1 MNDTGG
7 IFMNKKFQLNPPQI
21 LITGF
26 FSYILLGALILWLPI
41 SLEPGV
47 HIRFLDALFT
57 STSAVTVTGLTVVD
71 TGTTFNRFGE
81 IVLML
86 LIQVGGIG
94 FMAFAITI
102 FVLLGKKI
110 GLRQRIL
117 MQEGSNQ
124 IYLSGVVK
132 LALQLLKITI
142 GFEAIGA
149 LLLAYTW
156 HNRFGWGE
164 AIYQGVFHSIAA
176 FNNAGF
182 SLFKNNLMGDV
193 HDPIVNFTISFLII
207 IGGLGFVVLTE
218 LWQKRFKF
226 KRLTLHSKV
235 TLKANF
241 ILISLGTIIT
251 FLLEYGNQHTLGS
264 LPLGTKWLA
273 AYFQTVVTRTAGFN
287 TVDIGALM
295 QSTLFIYVIY
305 MFVGAASGSTGGGI
319 KVTTMAVLLASVKS
333 ILQGKQSTVIYKR
346 RIPIEHILRALSI
359 FLLSLSVVVIA
370 SLIMD
375 ITERGMSFLSII
387 FEVMS
392 AFGTVGLSMGITSS
406 LSWIGRIIII
416 LVMFTG
422 KLGPLTIGYAIAKR
436 AEKEYFKYPEEKMM
450 IG

>member
-1 MNDTGG
+1 
-7 IFMNKKFQLNPPQI
+7 MNKKFQLNPPQI
-21 LITGF
+21 LVTGF
-26 FSYILLGALILWLPI
+26 FSYILLGAFILWLPI
-41 SLEPGV
+41 SLESGV

-57 STSAVTVTGLTVVD
+57 STSAVTVTGLNVID
-71 TGTTFNRFGE
+71 PGTTFNRFGE
-81 IVLML
+81 IVLMF

-124 IYLSGVVK
+124 IHMSGVVR

-142 GFEAIGA
+142 GFELVGTV
-149 LLLAYTW
+149 LLAYSW
-156 HNRFGWGE
+156 QDELGLGE
-164 AIYQGVFHSIAA
+164 AFYQGVFHSVAA

-182 SLFKNNLMGDV
+182 SLFKNNLMQDV
-193 HDPIVNFTISFLII
+193 HDPIVNFTVSSLII

-218 LWQKRFKF
+218 LWNKKFKF
-226 KRLTLHSKV
+226 KVLTLHSKV
-235 TLKANF
+235 TLTANLV
-241 ILISLGTIIT
+241 LIVLGTITT

-264 LPLGTKWLA
+264 LSFGTKWMA

-287 TVDIGALM
+287 TIDIPALT
-295 QSTLFIYVIY
+295 QATLFIYIIY

-333 ILQGKQSTVIYKR
+333 MLHGKQTTVIYKR
-346 RIPIEHILRALSI
+346 RLPIEHIQRALSI
-359 FLLSLSVVVIA
+359 FLLSFSVVILSA
-370 SLIMD
+370 LIMD
-375 ITERGMSFLSII
+375 ITERGNSFLSIL
-387 FEVMS
+387 FEVTS

-406 LSWIGRIIII
+406 LSWMGRIVII

-436 AEKEYFKYPEEKMM
+436 AEKDHFKYPEEKMM